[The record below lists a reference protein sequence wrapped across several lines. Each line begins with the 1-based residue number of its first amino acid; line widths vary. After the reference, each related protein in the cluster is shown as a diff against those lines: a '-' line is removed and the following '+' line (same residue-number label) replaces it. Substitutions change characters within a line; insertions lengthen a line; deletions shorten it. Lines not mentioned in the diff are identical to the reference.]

1 MLEEPRFRYRANL
14 PMIGARLGNWIIDAE
29 IGQGGMGT
37 VYLVHPAPSQV
48 DALANGKHQAA
59 LKVLGA
65 ALAQDAGFVHR
76 FQREIDILRQL
87 DHPNIVRFYESG
99 AQDNYFFYVMEHV
112 RGRNFEELLQE
123 RRQLP
128 WPLVL
133 DTALQVC
140 LALKHAHDRGIIHR
154 DLKPSNLLLQTAS
167 SGPRS
172 AVSEKTPAEVYALVQ
187 DASSPPEAKGVVKLT
202 DFGIAKVFATPHL
215 TATGGV
221 VGTAEYLSP
230 EQAVGKP
237 VSKRSDLYSLGV
249 VLYALL
255 TGRTPFQG
263 EGIVDLLHK
272 HRFAQ
277 FERPSRLVADLPHD
291 LEEVVCQ
298 LLEKDPDRRP
308 ADAMVLHR
316 RLDSV
321 RRKLERKSRHTMS
334 GKGGE
339 ATQMASLAVEAPPER
354 PPGPAT
360 LMSRLMR
367 QELEQQNRG
376 GILWRLLNQPIVL
389 VPLFLLCLGVIVWGV
404 WPLSDETRFRRGAAL
419 MASEDP
425 DDWEAAWEKYLEP
438 LSQKSDNPHR
448 DEVERFRQ
456 RAQGAKMVRLAD
468 IKARR
473 AGPISEAEWFFDE
486 GLRRAQR
493 GDREGA
499 ERLWRNLIQSFRD
512 VPAEKP
518 WVLLAEKQLKK
529 PSENIL
535 AIEERWQ
542 SVHAALQRARQLR
555 EDGQAP
561 EAEEIYQGLEE
572 LYRADP
578 SAAGILEEVRR
589 ERAR

>member
-1 MLEEPRFRYRANL
+1 V
-14 PMIGARLGNWIIDAE
+14 
-29 IGQGGMGT
+29 T
-37 VYLVHPAPSQV
+37 
-48 DALANGKHQAA
+48 
-59 LKVLGA
+59 
-65 ALAQDAGFVHR
+65 
-76 FQREIDILRQL
+76 
-87 DHPNIVRFYESG
+87 
-99 AQDNYFFYVMEHV
+99 
-112 RGRNFEELLQE
+112 
-123 RRQLP
+123 
-128 WPLVL
+128 
-133 DTALQVC
+133 
-140 LALKHAHDRGIIHR
+140 
-154 DLKPSNLLLQTAS
+154 
-167 SGPRS
+167 
-172 AVSEKTPAEVYALVQ
+172 
-187 DASSPPEAKGVVKLT
+187 
-202 DFGIAKVFATPHL
+202 
-215 TATGGV
+215 
-221 VGTAEYLSP
+221 
-230 EQAVGKP
+230 
-237 VSKRSDLYSLGV
+237 
-249 VLYALL
+249 
-255 TGRTPFQG
+255 
-263 EGIVDLLHK
+263 
-272 HRFAQ
+272 
-277 FERPSRLVADLPHD
+277 DLPHD

-339 ATQMASLAVEAPPER
+339 ATQMASLAVEATPER

-376 GILWRLLNQPIVL
+376 GIFWRLLNQPIVL

-404 WPLSDETRFRRGAAL
+404 WPLSEETRFRRGAAL

-438 LSQKSDNPHR
+438 LSQNPDNLHR

-473 AGPISEAEWFFDE
+473 VGPISEAEWFFDE

-499 ERLWRNLIQSFRD
+499 ERLWHGLIQSFRD

-518 WVLLAEKQLKK
+518 WVLLAEQQLKE
-529 PSENIL
+529 PSKNIL
-535 AIEERWQ
+535 ADEQRWQ

-555 EDGQAP
+555 EDGQVA
-561 EAEEIYQGLEE
+561 EAEEVYQGLED
-572 LYRADP
+572 LYRNDP